1 MTWVPWG
8 ADHPIRRAKRVV
20 RDEEGRCGSR
30 GASVNPATS
39 SASATGIV
47 SIRCECNRRGGSEDP
62 HPTRT
67 WVPWGADPLIRRANR
82 VVRDEEGRCGSRG
95 AWVNPATSSASATGT
110 VSIRCERD
118 RRGGSEDPHP
128 TTTWVPWGA
137 DHPIRRANR
146 VVRDEEGRCGSRGA
160 WVNPATSS
168 ASATGT
174 VSIRCERDRRG
185 GSEDP
190 HPYR

>member
-1 MTWVPWG
+1 MWVPRSVGESGDQLRFCHRNRLDPLRTRSPRRIRGSAPLSMTWVPWG
-8 ADHPIRRAKRVV
+8 ADHP
-20 RDEEGRCGSR
+20 
-30 GASVNPATS
+30 
-39 SASATGIV
+39 
-47 SIRCECNRRGGSEDP
+47 
-62 HPTRT
+62 
-67 WVPWGADPLIRRANR
+67 IRRANR